1 MISNFL
7 HWSCQKH
14 LWKLVSSYFNL
25 GLLSSFKFCPP
36 SNLNCG
42 SISNFATGS
51 FKFLFALIQVFSKV
65 FNLEA
70 IGWEDHLVSFYTL
83 IIACQ
88 GHISIV
94 TAIFEFSNGCLK
106 FCLKLSFTNL
116 TIQAIMAIL
125 NKKMI
130 LVNIVIYM

>member
-1 MISNFL
+1 M
-7 HWSCQKH
+7 
-14 LWKLVSSYFNL
+14 
-25 GLLSSFKFCPP
+25 
-36 SNLNCG
+36 
-42 SISNFATGS
+42 
-51 FKFLFALIQVFSKV
+51 
-65 FNLEA
+65 
-70 IGWEDHLVSFYTL
+70 SFYTL

>member
-1 MISNFL
+1 MNAP
-7 HWSCQKH
+7 
-14 LWKLVSSYFNL
+14 KLLLVAMLGEGGMGSLNL
-25 GLLSSFKFCPP
+25 DFCVIFMKVEILGGRYQTLPLVPLSSFLRWYRF
-36 SNLNCG
+36 
-42 SISNFATGS
+42 
-51 FKFLFALIQVFSKV
+51 FSKV

-130 LVNIVIYM
+130 LVNKVI